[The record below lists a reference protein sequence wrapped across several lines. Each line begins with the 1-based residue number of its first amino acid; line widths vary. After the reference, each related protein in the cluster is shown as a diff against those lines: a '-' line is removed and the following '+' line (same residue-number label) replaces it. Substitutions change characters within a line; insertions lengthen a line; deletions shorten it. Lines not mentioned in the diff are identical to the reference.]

1 MATARKDELFKT
13 LLRELSPYAVVVL
26 PNGELSITAGD
37 APQIEI
43 IVESRMG
50 HKTVTRLRG
59 LESFGIGKIK
69 KKKKKKSL
77 VLTECSQQQNP
88 NPNTNV
94 TVIYC
99 ALVCPSVCLS
109 PDLNGF
115 TKECQK
121 KFACS
126 ASVSVIAGMLK
137 EKEVNIQVRTTHI
150 IYIYSLRCD

>member
-77 VLTECSQQQNP
+77 VLTECSCNA
-88 NPNTNV
+88 NV
-94 TVIYC
+94 TVIV
-99 ALVCPSVCLS
+99 LLSVVCMSISRSERLY
-109 PDLNGF
+109 
-115 TKECQK
+115 Q
-121 KFACS
+121 
-126 ASVSVIAGMLK
+126 GMP
-137 EKEVNIQVRTTHI
+137 EEIRMQ
-150 IYIYSLRCD
+150 C